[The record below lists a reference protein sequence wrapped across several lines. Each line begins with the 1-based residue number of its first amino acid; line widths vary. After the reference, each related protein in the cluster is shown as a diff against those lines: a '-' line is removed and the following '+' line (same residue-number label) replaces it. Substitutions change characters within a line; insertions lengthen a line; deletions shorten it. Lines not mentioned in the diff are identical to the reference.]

1 MATKVVFI
9 TTTGAGTF
17 TVPSDFGSLVS
28 VECIGGGKSGATSG
42 AAGGG
47 GAYSLSD
54 AVTGLTA
61 GGTAYVS
68 VGAAG
73 ADTWFNAASNAAP
86 STTSQGALAKGSTSG
101 TGGASASGVGTTKY
115 SGGNGGGNYGGGG
128 GGAAGPSG
136 AGKNGGAYSASY
148 YTGGGGG
155 GANNGSAG
163 ASGGS
168 SGGAG
173 GNGPGGTGGGSGG
186 SGNGSNA
193 TANTGGGGGGG
204 GSGNGG
210 AGASD
215 DIWTQTSDSATA
227 GPGGGGGGGCAFSN
241 GTGGAGGLYGGGG
254 GSGSVA
260 GGAGKQGLIV
270 FTYNAADTTLAAT
283 PAATATVTANLT
295 TAIQAAASAT
305 ARATAT
311 AALTTAIPLAA
322 APTARSSATADLAT
336 AITAATNATAKA
348 VASAALTTSLTLAAA
363 PLARAS
369 ATANLGTA
377 ITLAATPAARATAT
391 ADLIT
396 AGMAAYASARAS
408 ATADLAT
415 AITAASSATAKA
427 SATADLST
435 QIPLGANPSAR
446 ATASASLTTS
456 ITPAATAT
464 AHASATAA
472 LTTAISMAASP
483 AARAAVSATLSSYLP
498 PTGITNP
505 TYSLWLAEI
514 TAYDPGSSSVVTW
527 RFASGQGY
535 DNAGTFYAPRIENP
549 ANFSRSIG
557 GGGFGGKAS
566 ASYGELTLLNPDGAL
581 NALADDYFD
590 GRTLTLKIG
599 NSAMAYASFQTVLV
613 ATIET
618 VAMERQRVSVR
629 LRDKSITLDTPFSAV
644 KYAGTNSLPNGIEGT
659 PDDIKD
665 QYKPRL
671 LGRIALMMPVAVN
684 TSKLIYQV
692 NAGAVDSIVNVF
704 DAGAYLSRT
713 GTDYTSQS
721 DMENN
726 APASGSFRSWPA
738 GGCFRL
744 GSSPYGALSACV
756 VERWLYTDNTA
767 AGLIQRILTEIGYT
781 GSDWVAADFTALNQA
796 NAGSLGVIV
805 GDGESTA
812 SLLDRITQSV
822 GAWWGFDRLNRFRV
836 ARLDA
841 PSGSPAATF
850 TDADIIELER
860 QPDTTPPN
868 WRTTIQADTNYAVQD
883 KKGLAGVVTLDRAG
897 WFEQPSREQKA
908 ESATVKSTR
917 LLADETTAET
927 LLNGISIAAAEAARR
942 LALYSVR
949 RDTVTLT
956 VADPLSRYTA
966 VDIGSV
972 VNLTTAK
979 LGYGAGKLFTVTGL
993 SVDYQRKAFDLTLW
1007 G

>member
-9 TTTGAGTF
+9 TATGAGTF
-17 TVPSDFGSLVS
+17 TVPSDFSSLVS
-28 VECIGGGKSGATSG
+28 VECIGGGKSGTSGG

-86 STTSQGALAKGSTSG
+86 STTAQGALAKGSTSG

-136 AGKNGGAYSASY
+136 AGKNGGAYSGTY

-155 GANNGSAG
+155 GANNGTAG
-163 ASGGS
+163 ANGGS
-168 SGGAG
+168 SGGNG

-204 GSGNGG
+204 GTGNGG
-210 AGASD
+210 TGSGD
-215 DIWTQTSDSATA
+215 DIWTQTSDSSTA
-227 GPGGGGGGGCAFSN
+227 GPGGGGGGGCAFSS

-254 GSGSVA
+254 GSGAS
-260 GGAGKQGLIV
+260 GGGSGKQGLIV
-270 FTYNAADTTLAAT
+270 FTYTAVTDILFDAA
-283 PAATATVTANLT
+283 PTAM
-295 TAIQAAASAT
+295 
-305 ARATAT
+305 ATAT
-311 AALTTAIPLAA
+311 AALTTAITAA
-322 APTARSSATADLAT
+322 ATATATAT
-336 AITAATNATAKA
+336 AT
-348 VASAALTTSLTLAAA
+348 AALT
-363 PLARAS
+363 
-369 ATANLGTA
+369 TA
-377 ITLAATPAARATAT
+377 ITLAATPSARATAT
-391 ADLIT
+391 ANLYAPGGFNAAVT
-396 AGMAAYASARAS
+396 AR
-408 ATADLAT
+408 
-415 AITAASSATAKA
+415 
-427 SATADLST
+427 ST
-435 QIPLGANPSAR
+435 
-446 ATASASLTTS
+446 
-456 ITPAATAT
+456 
-464 AHASATAA
+464 ATAA
-472 LTTAISMAASP
+472 LTTAIRLAASP
-483 AARAAVSATLSSYLP
+483 AARATVSATMSSYFP
-498 PTGITNP
+498 PTGITLP
-505 TYSLWLAEI
+505 TYTLWLAEI
-514 TAYDPGSSSVVTW
+514 TAYDPGSLSVVTW
-527 RFASGQGY
+527 RFASGNGF

-549 ANFSRSIG
+549 ATFSRSIG
-557 GGGFGGKAS
+557 GGGFGGRAS
-566 ASYGELTLLNPDGAL
+566 GSYGELTLINNDGAL

-590 GRTLTLKIG
+590 GRTLTLKVG
-599 NSAMAYASFQTVLV
+599 NAGMAYGSFQTVMV

-629 LRDKSITLDTPFSAV
+629 LRDRAITLDTPFSAV

-659 PDDIKD
+659 SDDIKD
-665 QYKPRL
+665 QYKPRI
-671 LGRIALMMPVAVN
+671 LGRVALMTPVCCN

-692 NAGAVDSIVNVF
+692 NAGSVDSIVNVF
-704 DAGAYLSRT
+704 DAGAYLSRS
-713 GTDYTSQS
+713 TDYTSQS

-726 APASGSFRSWPA
+726 APASGTFRSWPA

-744 GSSPYGALSACV
+744 GASPYGALSACV
-756 VERWLYTDNTA
+756 AERWLYTDNTA

-781 GSDWVAADFTALNQA
+781 GSDWVAADFTTLNQA

-805 GDGESTA
+805 SDGETTA

-822 GAWWGFDRLNRFRV
+822 GAWWGFDRINRFRI

-850 TDADIIELER
+850 TDSDIIELER

-883 KKGLAGVVTLDRAG
+883 KKSLAGVVTLDRAG
-897 WFEQPSREQKA
+897 WFEQASREQTA

-917 LLADETTAET
+917 LLADETTTET
-927 LLNGISIAAAEAARR
+927 LINGISIAAAEAARR

-956 VADPLSRYTA
+956 VADPLSRYGA

-972 VNLTTAK
+972 VNLTTSK
-979 LGYGAGKLFTVTGL
+979 LGYGSGKLFTVTGIA
-993 SVDYQRKAFDLTLW
+993 VDYQRNTLDLTLW

>member
-9 TTTGAGTF
+9 TATGAGTF

-47 GAYSLSD
+47 GAYSLSG

-86 STTSQGALAKGSTSG
+86 STTSQGALAKGATSG

-136 AGKNGGAYSASY
+136 AGKNGGAYSGTY

-155 GANNGSAG
+155 GANNGTAG
-163 ASGGS
+163 ANGGS

-215 DIWTQTSDSATA
+215 DIWTQTSNSATA

-311 AALTTAIPLAA
+311 AALTTAI
-322 APTARSSATADLAT
+322 
-336 AITAATNATAKA
+336 
-348 VASAALTTSLTLAAA
+348 
-363 PLARAS
+363 
-369 ATANLGTA
+369 
-377 ITLAATPAARATAT
+377 TLAATPSARATAT

-396 AGMAAYASARAS
+396 AGMAAHASARAS

-456 ITPAATAT
+456 ITPAATAK

-527 RFASGQGY
+527 RFASGNGF

-549 ANFSRSIG
+549 ATFSRSIG
-557 GGGFGGKAS
+557 GGGFGGRAS
-566 ASYGELTLLNPDGAL
+566 GSYGELTLINNDGAL

-590 GRTLTLKIG
+590 GRTLTLKVG
-599 NSAMAYASFQTVLV
+599 NAGMAYGSFQTVMV

-629 LRDKSITLDTPFSAV
+629 LRDRAITLDTPFSAV

-659 PDDIKD
+659 SDDIKD
-665 QYKPRL
+665 QYKPRI
-671 LGRIALMMPVAVN
+671 LGRVALMTPVCCN

-692 NAGAVDSIVNVF
+692 NAGSVDSIVNVF
-704 DAGAYLSRT
+704 DAGAYLSRS
-713 GTDYTSQS
+713 TDYTSQS

-726 APASGSFRSWPA
+726 APASGTFRSWPA

-744 GSSPYGALSACV
+744 GASPYGALSACV
-756 VERWLYTDNTA
+756 AERWLYTDNTA

-781 GSDWVAADFTALNQA
+781 GSDWVAADFTTLNQA

-805 GDGESTA
+805 SDGETTA

-822 GAWWGFDRLNRFRV
+822 GAWWGFDRINRFRI

-850 TDADIIELER
+850 TDSDIIELER

-883 KKGLAGVVTLDRAG
+883 KKSLAGVVTLDRAG
-897 WFEQPSREQKA
+897 WFEQASREQTA
-908 ESATVKSTR
+908 ESATVKTTR
-917 LLADETTAET
+917 LLADEATAET
-927 LLNGISIAAAEAARR
+927 LLNGISIAQAEAARR

-956 VADPLSRYTA
+956 VADPLSRYSA

-972 VNLTTAK
+972 VNLTTTK
-979 LGYGAGKLFTVTGL
+979 LGYGSGKLFTVTGL
-993 SVDYQRKAFDLTLW
+993 SVDYQRNTLDLTLW

>member
-1 MATKVVFI
+1 MTTKVVFI

-28 VECIGGGKSGATSG
+28 VECIGGGKSGATGG

-47 GAYSLSD
+47 GAYSLSN

-86 STTSQGALAKGSTSG
+86 STTAQGALAKGSTSG

-136 AGKNGGAYSASY
+136 AGKNGGAYSGTY

-155 GANNGSAG
+155 GANNGTAG
-163 ASGGS
+163 ANGGS
-168 SGGAG
+168 SGGNG

-193 TANTGGGGGGG
+193 TSNTGGGGGGG
-204 GSGNGG
+204 GTGNGG
-210 AGASD
+210 TGSGD
-215 DIWTQTSDSATA
+215 DIWTQTSNSATA

-260 GGAGKQGLIV
+260 GGAGKQGIIV

-283 PAATATVTANLT
+283 PAATATVAAALT
-295 TAIQAAASAT
+295 TAITAT
-305 ARATAT
+305 AVAIAKTVAT
-311 AALTTAIPLAA
+311 AALTTGI
-322 APTARSSATADLAT
+322 
-336 AITAATNATAKA
+336 N
-348 VASAALTTSLTLAAA
+348 
-363 PLARAS
+363 
-369 ATANLGTA
+369 
-377 ITLAATPAARATAT
+377 LAATPAARATAT
-391 ADLIT
+391 ADLY
-396 AGMAAYASARAS
+396 APGGFSANAMARS
-408 ATADLAT
+408 
-415 AITAASSATAKA
+415 
-427 SATADLST
+427 
-435 QIPLGANPSAR
+435 
-446 ATASASLTTS
+446 
-456 ITPAATAT
+456 
-464 AHASATAA
+464 SATAA
-472 LTTAISMAASP
+472 LTTAITAASSAQARAIATANLSTQIPLGASPQARASATAALTTGITP
-483 AARAAVSATLSSYLP
+483 AATATARSIATAALTTAITLATNAQTSASASATLSSYFP
-498 PTGITNP
+498 PTGITDP

-514 TAYDPGSSSVVTW
+514 TAYDPGSSSVITW
-527 RFASGQGY
+527 RFANGNGF

-549 ANFSRSIG
+549 ATFSRSIG
-557 GGGFGGKAS
+557 GGGFGGRALG
-566 ASYGELTLLNPDGAL
+566 SYGELTLINNDGAL

-599 NSAMAYASFQTVLV
+599 NASLPYASFQTVMV

-618 VAMERQRVSVR
+618 VALERQRVSVR
-629 LRDKSITLDTPFSAV
+629 LRDRGIMFNTPFSTV
-644 KYAGTNSLPNGIEGT
+644 KYAGTNSLPYGIEGT
-659 PDDIKD
+659 PDDVKD
-665 QYKPRL
+665 QYKPRV
-671 LGRIALMMPVAVN
+671 LGRVALMTPVCCN

-704 DAGAYLSRT
+704 DAGAYLSRS
-713 GTDYTSQS
+713 TDYTSQS

-726 APASGSFRSWPA
+726 APASGSFRCWPA

-744 GSSPYGALSACV
+744 GASPYGALSACV
-756 VERWLYTDNTA
+756 AERWLYTDNTA

-805 GDGESTA
+805 SDGETTA
-812 SLLDRITQSV
+812 ALLDRIAQSV
-822 GAWWGFDRLNRFRV
+822 GAWWGFDRLNRFRI

-850 TDADIIELER
+850 TDADITELER

-883 KKGLAGVVTLDRAG
+883 KKSLAGVVTLDRAG
-897 WFEQPSREQKA
+897 WFEQASREQTA

-917 LLADETTAET
+917 LLADETTTET
-927 LLNGISIAAAEAARR
+927 LINGISIAAAEAARR

-956 VADPLSRYTA
+956 VADPLSRYGA

-972 VNLTTAK
+972 VNLTTSK
-979 LGYGAGKLFTVTGL
+979 LGYGSGKLFTVTGIA
-993 SVDYQRKAFDLTLW
+993 VDYQRNTLDLTLW